1 MSLLD
6 QGFVVWD
13 KNDRIITCNQIFQNF
28 LDYPDDLIHPGTHLS
43 QLIRYRADLGGYG
56 EGDQEQQVK
65 DRVKKIKAD
74 WKSLDSVVM
83 NRSGVSMILRRHAV
97 PGYGGIT
104 TFTDITELRSKER
117 DLQRQEVFLQSALDR
132 MTNGLVIYDD
142 QNKIITANQRFK
154 DLFEFPDE
162 LVKTGVHLEGLLRFR
177 GNRGDFGSLS
187 IEEAIQEKT

>member
-1 MSLLD
+1 
-6 QGFVVWD
+6 
-13 KNDRIITCNQIFQNF
+13 
-28 LDYPDDLIHPGTHLS
+28 
-43 QLIRYRADLGGYG
+43 
-56 EGDQEQQVK
+56 
-65 DRVKKIKAD
+65 
-74 WKSLDSVVM
+74 
-83 NRSGVSMILRRHAV
+83 MILRRHAV

-117 DLQRQEVFLQSALDR
+117 DLQKQGVFLQSALDR

-187 IEEAIQEKT
+187 IEEAIQEKTQILADRQFHRTEEETTDGH